1 MGKLF
6 RSVLL
11 KNGRKTIYIVAFID
25 SGSDTTIISERIANE
40 LGVVTTKGGG
50 ILLPDGR
57 KIPSEVG
64 EIEIKVPRD
73 GIKKKWIVDITDIPF
88 NEDIDDVDMIIG
100 VDLLQECN
108 IKIHFQGNSRPAGS
122 RGSKAGK
129 GPVWHAPAD
138 AVSKS
143 R

>member
-1 MGKLF
+1 MGRLY
-6 RSVLL
+6 RSVRLS
-11 KNGRKTIYIVAFID
+11 NDGRSRSIVAFID
-25 SGSDTTIISERIANE
+25 SGSDTTIISRRIATY
-40 LGVVTTKGGG
+40 LGIRMTEGGK
-50 ILLPDGR
+50 IIMPDGR
-57 KIPSEVG
+57 KISSEVG
-64 EIEIKVPRD
+64 EVIVEVERD
-73 GIKKKWIVDITDIPF
+73 GIKKRWVVDITDIPF

-108 IKIHFQGNSRPAGS
+108 IKIHFQGNGRPAGS

>member
-11 KNGRKTIYIVAFID
+11 RNGRKKVNIVAFID
-25 SGSDTTIISERIANE
+25 SGSDTTIISRRIAHE
-40 LGVVTTKGGG
+40 LGITTSRGGG
-50 ILLPDGR
+50 IFMPDGR
-57 KIPSEVG
+57 EIPSEVG
-64 EIEIKVPRD
+64 EIVVVVPRD
-73 GIKKKWIVDITDIPF
+73 GIKKKWVVDITDIPF
-88 NEDIDDVDMIIG
+88 IEDIDDVDMIIG

-108 IKIHFQGNSRPAGS
+108 IKIFFQGRERFSRTRAC
-122 RGSKAGK
+122 
-129 GPVWHAPAD
+129 PVWHAPAD